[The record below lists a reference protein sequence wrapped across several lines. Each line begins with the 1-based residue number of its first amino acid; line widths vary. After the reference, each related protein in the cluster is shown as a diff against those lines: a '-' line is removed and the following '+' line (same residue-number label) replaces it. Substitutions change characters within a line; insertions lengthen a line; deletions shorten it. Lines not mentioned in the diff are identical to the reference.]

1 MKRILIILATAG
13 FLSSCDNA
21 ARREQEAAM
30 KAQQYTMDS
39 LRQELARQSVIDSM
53 AAVALAEEEARME
66 EQKAVQRSATRSS
79 SGRSYS
85 SASRSGSYA
94 AERNDPPAPTVVYR
108 DVPAE
113 LQKKR
118 WSSKATGALIGAG
131 AGALGGALI
140 GKKKGTGAIIGGA
153 SGAAVGLGAGAII
166 DANRKK
172 KEEQRRLEQQ
182 QQNR

>member
-1 MKRILIILATAG
+1 MKRILMILATAG

-21 ARREQEAAM
+21 ARRDQEAAM
-30 KAQQYTMDS
+30 KAQQFTMDS
-39 LRQELARQSVIDSM
+39 LRQELAKQSVIDSM
-53 AAVALAEEEARME
+53 AALAQAEEEAWVE
-66 EQKAVQRSATRSS
+66 EQKAVQRSTARS

-113 LQKKR
+113 PQKKR